1 MKKIIPF
8 NQWYYKEEFRESDAG
23 DSSLEGMTAVT
34 VPHANKEIPFNY
46 FDEGCYQFV
55 SCYKKQFSW
64 KPAEGQRVFIR
75 FGAIANYGE
84 VFLNGQR
91 LGEHNGAYTA
101 FELELT
107 DALRDGENWL
117 TVKVDSTERE
127 DIPPFGYLVDYLG

>member
-75 FGAIANYGE
+75 CGAIANSGE
-84 VFLNGQR
+84 VKTGLPSKWIQR
-91 LGEHNGAYTA
+91 SGRIYLPLDTWWIIWVMAA
-101 FELELT
+101 
-107 DALRDGENWL
+107 
-117 TVKVDSTERE
+117 ST
-127 DIPPFGYLVDYLG
+127 GKWS

>member
-91 LGEHNGAYTA
+91 LGEHKGHTA
-101 FELELT
+101 PPA
-107 DALRDGENWL
+107 ALLSASWSR
-117 TVKVDSTERE
+117 
-127 DIPPFGYLVDYLG
+127 

>member
-55 SCYKKQFSW
+55 SC
-64 KPAEGQRVFIR
+64 
-75 FGAIANYGE
+75 
-84 VFLNGQR
+84 
-91 LGEHNGAYTA
+91 
-101 FELELT
+101 
-107 DALRDGENWL
+107 
-117 TVKVDSTERE
+117 
-127 DIPPFGYLVDYLG
+127 

>member
-55 SCYKKQFSW
+55 SLSLIHIWDGTAPPPSSSLSW
-64 KPAEGQRVFIR
+64 RNSWCMYLACPVLQYITGFWDRSSIR
-75 FGAIANYGE
+75 FRGPWP
-84 VFLNGQR
+84 R
-91 LGEHNGAYTA
+91 L
-101 FELELT
+101 
-107 DALRDGENWL
+107 RC
-117 TVKVDSTERE
+117 V
-127 DIPPFGYLVDYLG
+127 